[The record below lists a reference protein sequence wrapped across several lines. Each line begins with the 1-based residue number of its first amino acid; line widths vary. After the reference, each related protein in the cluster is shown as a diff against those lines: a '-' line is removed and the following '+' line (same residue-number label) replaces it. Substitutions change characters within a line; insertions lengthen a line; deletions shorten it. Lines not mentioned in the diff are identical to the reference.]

1 MKKSNVG
8 VGEMK
13 RRRFLKIVLAF
24 LGSITFLSF
33 SYSLLKFLASIP
45 AARAGDKRLVIN
57 KIDIPSGEAR
67 NVIYGNIPVVV
78 VNRPDKGFIAFS
90 RVCTHLGCLVDYNEK
105 KHVFLCPCHA
115 GIFDIEGNVVSG
127 PPPKA
132 LNSLPLRIEGG
143 NVIIG

>member
-1 MKKSNVG
+1 
-8 VGEMK
+8 MK
-13 RRRFLKIVLAF
+13 RRRFLKMILAF

-33 SYSLLKFLASIP
+33 AYSLVKFLASIP
-45 AARAGDKRLVIN
+45 AARASDKRLVIN

-78 VNRPDKGFIAFS
+78 INRPDKGFIAFS
-90 RVCTHLGCLVDYNEK
+90 RVCTHLGCLVDYNER

-115 GIFDIEGNVVSG
+115 GVFDIEGNVVSG

-132 LNSLPLRIEGG
+132 MNVLPLRIEGG
-143 NVIIG
+143 NIIIG